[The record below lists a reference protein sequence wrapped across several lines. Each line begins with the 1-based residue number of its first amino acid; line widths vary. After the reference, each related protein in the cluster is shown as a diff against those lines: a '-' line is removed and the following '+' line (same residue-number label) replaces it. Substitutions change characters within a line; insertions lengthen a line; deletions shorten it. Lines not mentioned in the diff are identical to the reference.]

1 MQTPVVVSA
10 AVAADL
16 APGADCVVSLGGG
29 STTGLGKAIA
39 VRTGA
44 DQVVIPT
51 TYAGSEMTDILG
63 ETAGGQKTIRRDPA
77 IRPGVVIYDPAL
89 TRGLP
94 FALTVTSAMNAL
106 AHAVA
111 ARYAP
116 DRSPVVEMLCRAA
129 LAGFT
134 APCP

>member
-1 MQTPVVVSA
+1 MDRNFVFPGLTTPVVFGRGRVSQVADEVRRLGRKRPLVLCTPGPGPRALALEAAGPFAGAVMQTPVVVSA

-77 IRPGVVIYDPAL
+77 
-89 TRGLP
+89 
-94 FALTVTSAMNAL
+94 
-106 AHAVA
+106 
-111 ARYAP
+111 
-116 DRSPVVEMLCRAA
+116 
-129 LAGFT
+129 
-134 APCP
+134 